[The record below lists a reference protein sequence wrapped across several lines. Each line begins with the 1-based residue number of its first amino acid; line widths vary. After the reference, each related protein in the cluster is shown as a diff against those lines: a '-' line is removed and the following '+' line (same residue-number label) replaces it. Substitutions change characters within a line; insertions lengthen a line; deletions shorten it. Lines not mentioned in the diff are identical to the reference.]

1 LSIHHFS
8 KLEESLLRGKEKM
21 KLLIFGSTGSIGRP
35 LIEQALEQGHEVT
48 AFARNP
54 AKLDIQHPNLKVVQG
69 NVLNLAS
76 VEQAVQGQDAVL
88 CVLGSGSKRKGT
100 IRSEGTRQI
109 IRAMEKTGVRR
120 LICQTTL
127 GAGESWGN
135 LNFFWKYI
143 MFGYLLQ
150 EVFADHERQENEVKQ
165 SHLDWTWDCAE
176 FCVSGLES

>member
-21 KLLIFGSTGSIGRP
+21 KLLIFGSTGSIGRL

-69 NVLNLAS
+69 DVLNLAS

-120 LICQTTL
+120 VDLPNHP
-127 GAGESWGN
+127 W
-135 LNFFWKYI
+135 
-143 MFGYLLQ
+143 
-150 EVFADHERQENEVKQ
+150 
-165 SHLDWTWDCAE
+165 
-176 FCVSGLES
+176 SGR